1 MLMNTVRK
9 LLFLDTET
17 VSNQGE
23 SYWDKVENRNDLIQI
38 SFVDLY
44 DNEFDLVIRPFETYH
59 NTENWYK
66 DHRLTWDKVK
76 NLDELPKHYLELKQQ
91 LEGNI
96 IVCHNVE
103 FDKNVIEQ
111 SLKNYNLPMFQNI
124 QWVDSKKIYA
134 DYYNI
139 KNRKYSKLERLAKQ
153 IGVYD
158 ELAHNS
164 LVDAKMLRS
173 VFMNMLR
180 MNIVNV

>member
-1 MLMNTVRK
+1 MNTVRK
-9 LLFLDTET
+9 ILFLDTET
-17 VSNQGE
+17 VSNQGD

-38 SFVDLY
+38 SFVDLFDY
-44 DNEFDLVIRPFETYH
+44 EFDKVIRPFETYH
-59 NTENWYK
+59 NTKDWYK

-76 NLDELPKHYLELKQQ
+76 DLDELPKHYLELKHQ

-111 SLKNYNLPMFQNI
+111 SLKNYDLPMFQNI